1 MDNKQK
7 ALVKIL
13 SAIFILLFVIS
24 CNIDFENGKINIS
37 KEEYDYE
44 RIIELSN
51 EGDYETFTA
60 NIDFGGVELEKGNI
74 FDLKIKIYE
83 KIENDV
89 KVSLKNGKLVGISK
103 ADNKFAMGNIAG
115 TIPAKTSLEI
125 DSGTGNVTI
134 KEFNNKFIKVD
145 TGAGNVII
153 RDCKCKKELDIDTG
167 AGNISIGKV
176 NSDVIELDSGAG
188 NISMTEVNAFEIE
201 CNTGVGNI
209 SAFNSE
215 APRVEFYTG
224 IGNISTVDCVFK
236 EKEFSTGLGKI
247 RNSDK
252 N

>member
-89 KVSLKNGKLVGISK
+89 KVSLKNGKLVG
-103 ADNKFAMGNIAG
+103 
-115 TIPAKTSLEI
+115 
-125 DSGTGNVTI
+125 
-134 KEFNNKFIKVD
+134 
-145 TGAGNVII
+145 
-153 RDCKCKKELDIDTG
+153 
-167 AGNISIGKV
+167 
-176 NSDVIELDSGAG
+176 
-188 NISMTEVNAFEIE
+188 
-201 CNTGVGNI
+201 
-209 SAFNSE
+209 
-215 APRVEFYTG
+215 
-224 IGNISTVDCVFK
+224 
-236 EKEFSTGLGKI
+236 
-247 RNSDK
+247 
-252 N
+252 